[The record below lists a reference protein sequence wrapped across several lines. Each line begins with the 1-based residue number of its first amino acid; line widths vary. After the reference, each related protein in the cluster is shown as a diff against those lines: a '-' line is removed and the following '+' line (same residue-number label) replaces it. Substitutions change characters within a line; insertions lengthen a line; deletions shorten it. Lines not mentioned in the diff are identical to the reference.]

1 MSFLK
6 TTTVAVALTAG
17 LLLSAVAQAH
27 PKLLS
32 STPVEGSDAAAP
44 SKIELHFSENL
55 TTQFSGAKLI
65 MTDMPG
71 MPNSPMGVKASVAGG
86 SDPKTM
92 VITPAAPLTTG
103 TYKFGLAI
111 FGLYS
116 LRGIERVSGTVL
128 NFESL
133 LYGTSV
139 VGVALSLAAML
150 LLAKAMSGVS
160 GFMELHHHI
169 FQMVLM
175 GTDVGLTW
183 MVRIAALVMAII
195 GVALNKRFPT
205 LSLWMVTVC
214 GAIALA
220 TLAWTGHGAMDEGSR
235 RYWHFISDIFHLLAA
250 GGWLGALAAF
260 ALLLRLKSLKSEQE
274 AQILARVL
282 TGFESAGGVIV
293 AIISITG
300 IVNYLF
306 IVGPNLDEVMLS
318 TYGQLLFLKI
328 LLFAGMIVLAAL
340 NRFHLSPA
348 LEKSVRN
355 GEYSVAVNALRR
367 SMTLEFTMAI
377 VIICLVAWLGTL
389 SPVMEMSAE

>member
-1 MSFLK
+1 MSDSIYIVVRF
-6 TTTVAVALTAG
+6 ALYFDLM
-17 LLLSAVAQAH
+17 LL
-27 PKLLS
+27 
-32 STPVEGSDAAAP
+32 
-44 SKIELHFSENL
+44 
-55 TTQFSGAKLI
+55 
-65 MTDMPG
+65 
-71 MPNSPMGVKASVAGG
+71 
-86 SDPKTM
+86 
-92 VITPAAPLTTG
+92 
-103 TYKFGLAI
+103 FGLAI

-116 LRGIERVSGTVL
+116 LRGKERVSGTVL

-139 VGVALSLAAML
+139 VGIALSLAAML

-160 GFMELHHHI
+160 ELMELHHHI
-169 FQMVLM
+169 FEMVLM

-183 MVRIAALVMAII
+183 MVRIAALVVAII
-195 GVALNKRFPT
+195 GVALNKRHPT
-205 LSLWMVTVC
+205 LSLWIVTLCAAV
-214 GAIALA
+214 ALA
-220 TLAWTGHGAMDEGSR
+220 TLAWTGHGAMGEGSR
-235 RYWHFISDIFHLLAA
+235 RYWHFITDIFHLWAA

-260 ALLLRLKSLKSEQE
+260 ALLLRLKSLKSDQE
-274 AQILARVL
+274 AHILARVL

-300 IVNYLF
+300 VVNYLF

-340 NRFHLSPA
+340 NRFHLSPV
-348 LEKSVRN
+348 LERSVRN

-389 SPVMEMSAE
+389 SPEMEMSAE